1 VSQSVILVGLMAERR
16 KRGRKPSESSY
27 DLSDGGT
34 VRGYALPS
42 LQQQQARSQHIVVS
56 LVLPGREE
64 GRRAL
69 FASASPTFASVGLV
83 PRPLQ
88 QPDRSQPSPDNSH
101 GFGRRCCFH
110 FPSPL
115 PNRPSEGSPLLCGGG
130 PWGPFRYSTGRHNP
144 NARRAALRSAER
156 RPISEVMLGID

>member
-1 VSQSVILVGLMAERR
+1 MAERR

-34 VRGYALPS
+34 VRGHALPS
-42 LQQQQARSQHIVVS
+42 LQLQQARSQHIVVS
-56 LVLPGREE
+56 LVLSQAEE
-64 GRRAL
+64 GRRAP
-69 FASASPTFASVGLV
+69 FASASPFASVGLV

-88 QPDRSQPSPDNSH
+88 QPDRSQPSPGNSH

-115 PNRPSEGSPLLCGGG
+115 PNRPPEGSTLLCGGG
-130 PWGPFRYSTGRHNP
+130 PWAHSGTGRHNP

>member
-1 VSQSVILVGLMAERR
+1 MAERR

-34 VRGYALPS
+34 VRGHALPFTAAAS
-42 LQQQQARSQHIVVS
+42 AIPAHRGEPGP
-56 LVLPGREE
+56 LPGREE

-88 QPDRSQPSPDNSH
+88 QPDRSQPSPGNSH

-115 PNRPSEGSPLLCGGG
+115 PNRPSEGSTLLCGGG
-130 PWGPFRYSTGRHNP
+130 PWGPFRYRQAQSK
-144 NARRAALRSAER
+144 
-156 RPISEVMLGID
+156 RPPRGVTQCGKAPY